1 MGKDELGPKSIFNRS
16 GKTLFCQSSVVSKS
30 YIAVWTCRS
39 SVNIKTNHQM
49 SIIYD
54 IKKRM
59 S

>member
-54 IKKRM
+54 IKK
-59 S
+59 